1 MLQIGFIRIKFCF
14 ISFCA
19 AAAALRLAFLLQLN
33 LTAVNHALHTL
44 HLALK
49 FKFYANFTQNDQRD
63 SGAWHEKGFKAA
75 YASKKGLNVLNI
87 DWFSYRSLIR
97 CKAGQQCQR
106 ERETVRYIVGVRER

>member
-63 SGAWHEKGFKAA
+63 SGAWHEE
-75 YASKKGLNVLNI
+75 GLQSRL
-87 DWFSYRSLIR
+87 
-97 CKAGQQCQR
+97 CQQKRVKC
-106 ERETVRYIVGVRER
+106 VKY

>member
-19 AAAALRLAFLLQLN
+19 AAASAAAASVALRLAFLLQLN

-63 SGAWHEKGFKAA
+63 SGAWHEEGACGA
-75 YASKKGLNVLNI
+75 SRGSGREVEPASKPPMPAKKG
-87 DWFSYRSLIR
+87 
-97 CKAGQQCQR
+97 
-106 ERETVRYIVGVRER
+106 

>member
-19 AAAALRLAFLLQLN
+19 AAAASAAAGFALRLAFLLQLN

-63 SGAWHEKGFKAA
+63 SGAWHEKGACSEREVEP
-75 YASKKGLNVLNI
+75 ASKPPMPAKKG
-87 DWFSYRSLIR
+87 
-97 CKAGQQCQR
+97 
-106 ERETVRYIVGVRER
+106 

>member
-19 AAAALRLAFLLQLN
+19 AAASASTAGVALRLAFLLQLN

-63 SGAWHEKGFKAA
+63 SGAWHEDG
-75 YASKKGLNVLNI
+75 GVV
-87 DWFSYRSLIR
+87 R
-97 CKAGQQCQR
+97 AGGEGEGERLSRRQSRLCQQKRVKC
-106 ERETVRYIVGVRER
+106 VKY

>member
-19 AAAALRLAFLLQLN
+19 AAAGSAAAGFALRLAFLLQLN

-63 SGAWHEKGFKAA
+63 SGAWHEKGARCEREVEP
-75 YASKKGLNVLNI
+75 ASKPPMPAKKG
-87 DWFSYRSLIR
+87 
-97 CKAGQQCQR
+97 
-106 ERETVRYIVGVRER
+106 